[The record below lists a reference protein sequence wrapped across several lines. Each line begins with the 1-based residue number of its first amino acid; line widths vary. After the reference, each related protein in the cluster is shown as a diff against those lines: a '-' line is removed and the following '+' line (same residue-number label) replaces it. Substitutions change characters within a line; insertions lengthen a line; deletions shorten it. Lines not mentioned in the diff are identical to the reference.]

1 MIRTKQGRF
10 GEKLLESGAVLE
22 LSEKREDQL
31 VRRGVAEYCKK
42 EVPLFF
48 KPIYKTEAEL
58 KRLRTKKEL
67 IAYGKEIGLV
77 LSEEDTKETLIQ
89 AILKEMGG
97 ENK

>member
-1 MIRTKQGRF
+1 MVK
-10 GEKLLESGAVLE
+10 
-22 LSEKREDQL
+22 
-31 VRRGVAEYCKK
+31 RGVAEYCDK
-42 EVPLFF
+42 EAPLFLN
-48 KPIYKTEAEL
+48 PSCKTEAEL

-67 IAYGKEIGLV
+67 ITYGKEIGLV